1 MTRLEGLARQWRPV
15 PAPVRRAVDLDE
27 PGTVATAPNP
37 WQSVL
42 PDSGDAPPQ
51 TRRVALGPWT
61 EASVR
66 GLVILLS
73 AAAALSG
80 WWWWAGRPQAV
91 AVAPTV
97 LATGVAVPGAA
108 GAGAAP
114 SRAPSAT
121 NPAPGSGDASAMPAV
136 EVVVHVA
143 GLVRRPGLVRLPSGS
158 RVADAVSAAGGV
170 TRPHAADSVNL
181 ARVLVD
187 GEQIVVGSGVGSG
200 PVGAEPSADGLTDLN
215 TADAAALELLPGV
228 GPVLAGRII
237 AWRTA
242 NGPFRSVDELGE
254 VSGIGDAIL
263 ALLRP
268 AVRV

>member
-1 MTRLEGLARQWRPV
+1 MTRLEGLARQWRPA
-15 PAPVRRAVDLDE
+15 PAPLGRAVDLDE
-27 PGTVATAPNP
+27 PGTLAAAPNP
-37 WQSVL
+37 WQSVV
-42 PDSGDAPPQ
+42 PDSGDPSPPA
-51 TRRVALGPWT
+51 RRVALGPWT
-61 EASVR
+61 AASVR

-73 AAAALSG
+73 AAVALSG

-97 LATGVAVPGAA
+97 LATGAAVQGAADPGAS
-108 GAGAAP
+108 P

-121 NPAPGSGDASAMPAV
+121 DLAPGSSGASAMPDV

-181 ARVLVD
+181 ARVLLD
-187 GEQIVVGSGVGSG
+187 GEQIVVGSGVGGG
-200 PVGAEPSADGLTDLN
+200 PAGAERSAGGLTDVN
-215 TADAAALELLPGV
+215 TADASALELLPGV
-228 GPVLAGRII
+228 GPVLAERII

-263 ALLRP
+263 ELLRP